1 MDAILRGKINRY
13 LGDRGLS
20 TLENPGALV
29 QQLGYYVRDH
39 DHFRQMLTA
48 CEPAARTAMYDA
60 LSPHLRFT
68 AKPLEDYVIAAK
80 EMAERE
86 QLPQWDARAQNF
98 GMYKAPEIRTVE
110 TAITEAVAKFR
121 LDVVCKKCTRVES
134 FYSTTK
140 YDAVRAARE
149 AGWVYMDEGQKSYE
163 ICPQCPVSG
172 HPV

>member
-39 DHFRQMLTA
+39 DHFRQLLTQ
-48 CEPAARTAMYDA
+48 CEPAARSAMYDA
-60 LSPHLRFT
+60 LSPHLRFE
-68 AKPLEDYVIAAK
+68 AKPLETYVIAAK

-86 QLPQWDARAQNF
+86 QLPQWDAQTQAF
-98 GMYKAPEIRTVE
+98 APYKPPEIRTVE
-110 TAITEAVAKFR
+110 AAVAEALAKYR
-121 LDVVCKKCTRVES
+121 LDLVCRKCTRSES

-149 AGWVYMDEGQKSYE
+149 AGWVCMNEGPVSWE
-163 ICPQCPVSG
+163 ICPRCE
-172 HPV
+172 

>member
-39 DHFRQMLTA
+39 DHFRQLLTQ

-60 LSPHLRFT
+60 LSPHLRFE
-68 AKPLEDYVIAAK
+68 AKPLEDYMIAAK

-86 QLPQWDARAQNF
+86 QLPQWDGQAQAF
-98 GMYKAPEIRTVE
+98 TPYKPPEIRTVE
-110 TAITEAVAKFR
+110 AAIAEAVAK
-121 LDVVCKKCTRVES
+121 
-134 FYSTTK
+134 YSLTVTCRRCCRE
-140 YDAVRAARE
+140 AVYYGTDKHEAVKALRE
-149 AGWVYMDEGQKSYE
+149 AGWTWNELNGDARE
-163 ICPQCPVSG
+163 ICPEC
-172 HPV
+172 